1 MDKIKSVFGKVSSFV
16 KKKPKEFLALGVFV
30 VALSIYLITNA
41 FAALTPTKSVIITSE
56 KTSYEEKEPGSWQ
69 VEKSGKWISKGRARV
84 TFDVDTMLMT
94 KNKDADVI
102 LAIDTSNSMKGEK
115 IETLKEN
122 TIDLIKTLLS
132 NSNNR
137 IALITFNT
145 NSNIY
150 FDFTNNTKFLVEQ
163 VSSFSGY
170 GKTNYYQAL
179 VNVDNLLQDY
189 TKKED
194 RELIVLFL
202 TDGYPNEE
210 AQNQVSQYKYLKKKY
225 PYITINGIQYEMGDT
240 ILDPI
245 KEISDNQFHA
255 DMETL
260 NNVLFDAS
268 VAPIPYDEFKIV
280 DYIDNR
286 YFKLSSEEDITVSEG
301 SVKLEEENGKQKIT
315 WTIPY
320 LKSGR
325 DAKLSMDIVLKDEY
339 IGRGGIYPTNESEEI
354 ISSIREQAEDITST
368 KTPILSDKYNVIYD
382 KNAPHGCT
390 VANVPSITSH
400 FVLDTV
406 FISSKQPV
414 CDGYQFKG
422 WKLVTKNVTR
432 VGDDS
437 FIMPEEDV
445 ILRAK
450 WSKIEVAKS
459 MDGSISTL
467 TSLYDV
473 IAESAIMDNVSSE
486 FVESDSGVNFNA
498 ISSDINGKG
507 LYTRAGTE
515 KDAYP
520 IHYYRGDVDN
530 NHVKFAGFCWE
541 IVRTTE
547 TGGVKLIY
555 DGKPNSNGYCN
566 NTGASSQIGTSKF
579 NANYT
584 SPSDVGYMYG
594 NRYPVSAKTDTS
606 GVYIYGNDVVWNG
619 SSYTLVNT
627 FTSNNWTND
636 KATLASKYHY
646 TCFSTGTTC
655 SAVYYVY
662 YYGLSTPI
670 YFTLH
675 NGINIDR
682 AKELMS
688 TNNTSS
694 VIKDT
699 IDNWYENNLTN
710 YTNYLED
717 TIWCN
722 DRSYGINGKDVNIG
736 IKSASSSNFGTNLRL
751 NQSINSG
758 DVCPNLTCAN
768 INDSFTVGDTGNKK
782 LEYPV
787 GLLTADEAVLAGAR
801 LSAVNNDYYLS
812 SGARYWL
819 NSPSHVGSDS
829 VAVFFIETTGAI
841 RSLLPHNSFG
851 VRPMISLSRKALLIS
866 GDGSSEMPYEVILYD

>member
-1 MDKIKSVFGKVSSFV
+1 MDKIKSVFGKVISFV
-16 KKKPKEFLALGVFV
+16 KKNPKEFLALGVFV

-145 NSNIY
+145 NSSIY

-189 TKKED
+189 TEKED

-240 ILDPI
+240 ILNPI

-286 YFKLSSEEDITVSEG
+286 YFKLNSEDDITVSEG

-320 LKSGR
+320 FKSGR

-339 IGRGGIYPTNESEEI
+339 IGQGGIYPTNESEEI
-354 ISSIREQAEDITST
+354 ISKIDNNLDEDVTST

-382 KNAPHGCT
+382 GNAPDGSS
-390 VANVPSITSH
+390 VSNVPNITSH

-566 NTGASSQIGTSKF
+566 NTGTSSQIGTSKF

-736 IKSASSSNFGTNLRL
+736 IKSASSSNFGTILRIS
-751 NQSINSG
+751 QIINSG

-866 GDGSSEMPYEVILYD
+866 GDGSSEMPYEVIL